1 MGWVLELLLFGGAV
15 GGLVYLATRP
25 GGVPQWPAAPP
36 QPTPPQ
42 AEIKKLA
49 AEVAAETEKQ
59 QAVKAQLDNL
69 TAAAAKAPPAV
80 KQQLEAAKAQLA
92 AAAAQGAEKQ
102 KALKA
107 ELVSKAAVEVA
118 AARKAED
125 KAAAGPMYPVG
136 LQAKFSGNVAVIKK
150 AWQDGQGNW
159 HYKIDL
165 DHPLL
170 IGSIKLR
177 DKEVSEVYLRQ
188 QLAEQGHI
196 TLQPGQAYAQGIE
209 IYRNGQGGLVMRAE
223 KNQTGHWLYTMRGW
237 SNPVTQNELLGILTR
252 A

>member
-59 QAVKAQLDNL
+59 QAVKVQLDNL
-69 TAAAAKAPPAV
+69 SAAAAKAPPAA

-107 ELVSKAAVEVA
+107 QLVERAAVEVA

-125 KAAAGPMYPVG
+125 KAAGGPMYPVG
-136 LQAKFSGNVAVIKK
+136 LDIRFGKRQATITEAH
-150 AWQDGQGNW
+150 QDAQGAW
-159 HYKIDL
+159 HYTANVNSGEWRN
-165 DHPLL
+165 
-170 IGSIKLR
+170 IGGGKKQFSESWVR
-177 DKEVSEVYLRQ
+177 DAVQKEVGV
-188 QLAEQGHI
+188 
-196 TLQPGQAYAQGIE
+196 LQPGQAFTTGVSV
-209 IYRNGQGGLVMRAE
+209 YRNGQGGEILKAE
-223 KNQTGHWLYTMRGW
+223 KNPTGHWLYTMRGW
-237 SNPVTQNELLGILTR
+237 PNPVTQNELLGILTR